1 MPFIANTDEQ
11 RREMLRAIGVERFEE
26 LIDNIPERV
35 RLNRPLQLPPALS
48 QFEVADHLAELA
60 AKNKN
65 LHEYVSFLGAGA
77 YDHYIPPAVNHI
89 LLRPE
94 FYTSYTPYQAEVS
107 QGNLQVIYEYQSMIC
122 ELTGM
127 FAANASMY
135 DGGSALAEAVLMARG
150 ATGRNTVLLSEA
162 IHPFYRTIVETYSRN
177 IQVELRQIPAYADG
191 ITSVAAMREAVDDTV
206 AAVVVQHPN
215 FLGNLEN
222 VNEMAE
228 IAHQA
233 GALFIVSVDPLSLA
247 VLEPPGRYGA
257 DIVVGDA
264 QCFGNALSY
273 GGPYVGIFATTEK
286 LLRRMPGRI
295 AGATVDRRGN
305 RGFVLTLQTR
315 EQHIRREKATSNI
328 CTNQALNATAATI
341 YLALMG
347 KEGLKEVAHQSLQK
361 AHYLADQIQSLS
373 GYSLAYSVPFFKEFV
388 VKTPVPAQRITDAL
402 LQERIFAGLPLNSY
416 YGDEHALLI
425 AVTEKRRRDEMD
437 RFVELLSKFE

>member
-26 LIDNIPERV
+26 LIDNIPERI

-77 YDHYIPPAVNHI
+77 YDHYIPSAVNHI

-191 ITSVAAMREAVDDTV
+191 ITPVAAMREAVDDTV

-257 DIVVGDA
+257 DIVIGDA

-347 KEGLKEVAHQSLQK
+347 KEGLKEVAYQSLQR
-361 AHYLADQIQSLS
+361 AHYLADQIQALP

-425 AVTEKRRRDEMD
+425 AVTEKRSRDEID
-437 RFVELLSKFE
+437 RFVERLSKFE